1 MIELKGELD
10 KSIIIGRDLSTP
22 LSVTNRTA
30 LQKICKVIEELN
42 NILKPPGFNWHFTK
56 YTI

>member
-10 KSIIIGRDLSTP
+10 KSIIIGRDLNTL
-22 LSVTNRTA
+22 LSVTNRMA

-42 NILKPPGFNWHFTK
+42 NIIKPPGFN
-56 YTI
+56 